1 VGIKSGDPMSLM
13 ERAGGQLVVQAY
25 RVGSE
30 NRKRWVDCS
39 KEEDKTCR

>member
-1 VGIKSGDPMSLM
+1 M
-13 ERAGGQLVVQAY
+13 ERAGGQLVVQALLVSDPDLDS
-25 RVGSE
+25 VGSE